1 MTKCFSCS
9 NEAVAIVNS
18 CSVTSSTGVTE
29 PKPRCEEC
37 LANMRGANVL
47 ELLVSPKEFD
57 ERIKALV
64 KNEQGYWVKK
74 KSEQK

>member
-1 MTKCFSCS
+1 M
-9 NEAVAIVNS
+9 I
-18 CSVTSSTGVTE
+18 
-29 PKPRCEEC
+29 
-37 LANMRGANVL
+37 GANVL

-74 KSEQK
+74 KGEQK